1 MSYCFRR
8 CDRDSPDFKHR
19 KTTSTSTGYCC
30 LSSLISIPDIKSS
43 ILVSFNSVYIYIKI
57 YIYIYIIQ
65 ILCVCVCLSVT
76 YRRQNGWTDHYQILR
91 AYADRSGNGSY
102 LKKIDPTTT
111 QGAFWGFGGGKKVT
125 NLGKIPNRCTDL
137 DQIWHMY
144 ADSSGNGCRLKK

>member
-1 MSYCFRR
+1 MVSYCFRP

-111 QGAFWGFGGGKKVT
+111 QGAFWGFGGVKKS
-125 NLGKIPNRCTDL
+125 
-137 DQIWHMY
+137 QIWERFQTAAPIWTKFGTCMQIHRGM
-144 ADSSGNGCRLKK
+144 DVG